1 VTLEWAPDGRHFL
14 TATIAPRLRVDN
26 GLHLYRRART
36 RSGRAHVCTPR
47 SLWQPRPP
55 DSISPAH
62 PPAAA
67 RPMSAL
73 RSCRRKPAHR
83 RRLSAR
89 SMPLGRAAALPASPP
104 PAPGTHVQHAP
115 RRERDPAGRPGAPG
129 TTARTCTASG
139 ARCCWRPPGARRRPA
154 RSQSGRRRRARPPTA
169 PTGGRPRRPWS
180 RSARRATCRPAGAAT
195 LARPPAP
202 PPLRPCF
209 RSHLAAPASTS
220 GPALLMR
227 AAARPSR
234 CCSAWRQS
242 PCLTVRMWCS
252 GLDGVVPMQRRVCRA
267 PRALP
272 SSRSADA
279 ASHRAQA
286 RPAAAHSAW
295 RMTRRTAHAGAWAGR
310 RCGRSYPAPR
320 RPTRRPRPRTRAG
333 AAPRA
338 ARPTARTPTRSRR
351 QSPPPRPAAA
361 ATTRRRRRRTT
372 AMRATGTRRRPR
384 RTPLLVRLLALC
396 C

>member
-1 VTLEWAPDGRHFL
+1 MTLEWAPDGRHFL

-195 LARPPAP
+195 LARALAP

-209 RSHLAAPASTS
+209 CHHLVASVSAP
-220 GPALLMR
+220 GPARLVR
-227 AAARPSR
+227 AAARPGRR
-234 CCSAWRQS
+234 CSTWRQ
-242 PCLTVRMWCS
+242 PPYVGARMWCS
-252 GLDGVVPMQRRVCRA
+252 GWGGGRSCSGARVGRRV
-267 PRALP
+267 
-272 SSRSADA
+272 
-279 ASHRAQA
+279 
-286 RPAAAHSAW
+286 
-295 RMTRRTAHAGAWAGR
+295 
-310 RCGRSYPAPR
+310 
-320 RPTRRPRPRTRAG
+320 
-333 AAPRA
+333 
-338 ARPTARTPTRSRR
+338 
-351 QSPPPRPAAA
+351 
-361 ATTRRRRRRTT
+361 RRRRRAALTRS
-372 AMRATGTRRRPR
+372 AAARRRGQCRHVQPGVRPR
-384 RTPLLVRLLALC
+384 GQRARAPGRADAADAGARRRAARHEGRIEEC
-396 C
+396 AQAPRQGRQGRWRGGRRAAGGG